1 MNAKAPAKT
10 SIPAAEL
17 MTSGHQACQ
26 GCGATLAMRYA
37 LKGLGSRTVM
47 VLPACCWTV
56 LAGPTPRSAL
66 GVPVLHAPFASAA
79 AAASGVKAGL
89 VARGDTETMV
99 VAWAGDGGTY
109 DIGIQALSGAADRDE
124 DILYVCYDNEAYM
137 NTGIQRSGGTPDG
150 AWTMTTPGKE
160 GSLRPKKDI
169 DAIME
174 AHHIRYFATATPAYA
189 EDLVRKFQ
197 KARTV
202 KGFRFIHIM
211 APCPPGWKYDSE
223 KTVQYSRLSVQTGL
237 FALYEVEE
245 GRFKLN
251 MNVAARK
258 PVGEFLKGQ
267 GRYKTMTPEHVAAL
281 QAQVDARWRVYDAR
295 QKTA

>member
-1 MNAKAPAKT
+1 MKP
-10 SIPAAEL
+10 SIPVQEL
-17 MTSGHQACQ
+17 MTPGHQACQ

-37 LKGLGSRTVM
+37 LKGLGAQTIM

-89 VARGDTETMV
+89 MARGDTETTV

-109 DIGIQALSGAADRDE
+109 DIGIQALSGAADRGE

-160 GSLRPKKDI
+160 GSARPKKDI

-174 AHHIRYFATATPAYA
+174 AHHIAYQATATPAYA
-189 EDLVRKFQ
+189 EDMVRKFQ
-197 KARTV
+197 KARGV
-202 KGFRFIHIM
+202 KGFRFIHVL

-223 KTVQYSRLSVQTGL
+223 KTVALSRLSVLTGL
-237 FALYEVEE
+237 FPLYEIED
-245 GRFKLN
+245 GKFRLN

-258 PVGEFLKGQ
+258 PVTEFMKGQ
-267 GRYKTMTPEHVAAL
+267 GRYKGLSPEHE
-281 QAQVDARWRVYDAR
+281 QAIQQRVDARWAAYDAR
-295 QKTA
+295 SKAT

>member
-1 MNAKAPAKT
+1 MNPQAPAKT
-10 SIPAAEL
+10 SIPEQEL
-17 MTSGHQACQ
+17 MTPGHQACQ

-37 LKGLGSRTVM
+37 LKGLGPKTVM

-89 VARGDTETMV
+89 LARGDAETTV

-109 DIGIQALSGAADRDE
+109 DIGLQALSGAADRDE

-150 AWTMTTPGKE
+150 AWTMTTPARE
-160 GSLRPKKDI
+160 GSPRPKKDI

-174 AHHIRYFATATPAYA
+174 AHHIPYFATATPAYA
-189 EDLVRKFQ
+189 EDMVRKFQ

-202 KGFRFIHIM
+202 KGFRFIRVL

-223 KTVQYSRLSVQTGL
+223 RTVKLSRLAVQTGI
-237 FALYEVEE
+237 FALYEVEG

-251 MNVAARK
+251 VNVAARR
-258 PVGEFLKGQ
+258 PVGEFLAGQ
-267 GRYKTMTPEHVAAL
+267 GRYKGMTPEHAAAL
-281 QAQVDARWRVYDAR
+281 QAQVDARWAAYAAR
-295 QKTA
+295 SKAG